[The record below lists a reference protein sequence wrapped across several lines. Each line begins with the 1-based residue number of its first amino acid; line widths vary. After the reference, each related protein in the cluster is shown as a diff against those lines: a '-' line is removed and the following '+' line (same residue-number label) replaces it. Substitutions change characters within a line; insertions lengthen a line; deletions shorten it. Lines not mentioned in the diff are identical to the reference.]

1 MKRDEQMTDE
11 SAESEYEK
19 SQRVYEQC
27 QLRILLEID
36 VLQFSVAVR
45 QTKTCFHMYPP
56 SRQNYTFPYTVIL
69 SLSLF
74 VSKKK
79 PRLLSQPGTWWTI
92 QDSNL

>member
-56 SRQNYTFPYTVIL
+56 SMIMV
-69 SLSLF
+69 
-74 VSKKK
+74 
-79 PRLLSQPGTWWTI
+79 
-92 QDSNL
+92 

>member
-1 MKRDEQMTDE
+1 MKCMKRDEQMTDE

-56 SRQNYTFPYTVIL
+56 FYRTVFWI
-69 SLSLF
+69 F
-74 VSKKK
+74 AQCPDV
-79 PRLLSQPGTWWTI
+79 P
-92 QDSNL
+92 